1 MWLMVRRFMMHA
13 QLVAQSRIDTKTGLL
28 NASTWERE
36 ASVEIVRALRTG
48 IPLALAL
55 ADIDHFKMVNDTY
68 GHLVG
73 DKALRA
79 VTDGL
84 RGQLRSYDLAG
95 RFGGEEFVILL
106 PHARESD
113 ALNIAERLRAHVASL
128 SIPVGD
134 DSESGPAVKVTIS
147 VGVASLGGVTRELAD
162 LVAAAD
168 AALYCAKE
176 AGRNRTHMTT
186 ASAQVLPLPAAAF
199 DLSRHQGHR
208 EPALGPRCF
217 LRRPGSPA
225 IRRPGGR
232 CCSPIPGR
240 ISRSQGAVQPHIPKP
255 GAA

>member
-1 MWLMVRRFMMHA
+1 MHA
-13 QLVAQSRIDTKTGLL
+13 QLVAQARIDTKTGLL
-28 NASTWERE
+28 NSSTWERE
-36 ASVEIVRALRTG
+36 ASIEIVRAARTG

-55 ADIDHFKMVNDTY
+55 VDIDHFKMVNDTY

-106 PHARESD
+106 PHAREVD

-147 VGVASLGGVTRELAD
+147 VGVASLGGLTRELAE

-176 AGRNRTHMTT
+176 AGRNRTHMIT
-186 ASAQVLPLPAAAF
+186 ASAQVLSAQAAPNRTGQPISASCLIGTRQMVNILPGI
-199 DLSRHQGHR
+199 GHSS
-208 EPALGPRCF
+208 C
-217 LRRPGSPA
+217 
-225 IRRPGGR
+225 
-232 CCSPIPGR
+232 
-240 ISRSQGAVQPHIPKP
+240 
-255 GAA
+255 